1 MRRVLGPI
9 VLSLIVGLAVW
20 AALRFSAPRPHASEA
35 AVNIPPVDYGAGF
48 GTPEWQAAIDKAKAD
63 RAGFGANVALEV
75 PSQLRHYEERHWF
88 LAAQVAEVKKHN
100 LQTCQDYVD
109 LASMINRNE
118 MVAVAAV
125 TDDFVLM
132 GVGAKTDDGPFTR
145 YVDDQT
151 IPLYDE
157 AQLRDEYSRMEEARP
172 TSEKSVAEGKSSDA
186 KKQSHGKSAGDQPAV
201 TKPQTSAAD
210 QKTLIKLYYDPPAER
225 QRLFA
230 DYDTIHSLAG
240 NFRGRS
246 YDLQDPNDRQALKMT
261 MLSSLRPPAFKV
273 LQEVA
278 ADYRRQFDRPLPV
291 SSLVRPEQY
300 QHTLRRYN
308 RAATTIETPPHSTG
322 LAFDIDYRYM
332 SVAEQ
337 NFVMAE
343 LARLKDAG
351 RIEVLRERNAN
362 FHVFAFIDGVRPG
375 DDLIAASLQDAGAP
389 PPEEEENKETAGE
402 NKDAANRKALK
413 TEKSKHPAEKKS
425 QPRVKR
431 R

>member
-1 MRRVLGPI
+1 MKRVLAPV
-9 VLSLIVGLAVW
+9 VLSVVVALSVW

-35 AVNIPPVDYGAGF
+35 AVNVSAVDYGAGF
-48 GTPEWQAAIDKAKAD
+48 DSPQWQAAIDKAKAD

-75 PSQLRHYEERHWF
+75 PTQLRHYEERHWF

-109 LASMINRNE
+109 LASMIKRDE
-118 MVAVAAV
+118 MVPVPAV

-132 GVGAKTDDGPFTR
+132 GVGAKSDDGPFTR
-145 YVDDQT
+145 YMDDQT
-151 IPLYDE
+151 IPLFDE
-157 AQLRDEYSRMEEARP
+157 AALRDEYARMEEAHP
-172 TSEKSVAEGKSSDA
+172 AKGSDA
-186 KKQSHGKSAGDQPAV
+186 KKQPRGKVVEQKPTAAQPQPTTPVEQKALVKSYYDQPA
-201 TKPQTSAAD
+201 
-210 QKTLIKLYYDPPAER
+210 ER
-225 QRLFA
+225 ERLFA
-230 DYDTIHSLAG
+230 DYEAMRSFAQ

-246 YDLQDPNDRQALKMT
+246 YDIQDPNDRQSLKMT
-261 MLSSLRPPAFKV
+261 MLSSLRPPALKI
-273 LQEVA
+273 LREVA
-278 ADYRRQFDRPLPV
+278 GDYRRQFDRPLPV

-337 NFVMAE
+337 NFVMAD

-362 FHVFAFIDGVRPG
+362 FHVFSFIDGVRPG

-389 PPEEEENKETAGE
+389 PPEEEENKDTA
-402 NKDAANRKALK
+402 NKKADKPREANKKPAKAEKPKRAAQ
-413 TEKSKHPAEKKS
+413 KKS
-425 QPRVKR
+425 QQRVKR
-431 R
+431 H

>member
-1 MRRVLGPI
+1 MKSGITRVLVPI
-9 VLSLIVGLAVW
+9 ILSLVVGVAVY
-20 AALRFSAPRPHASEA
+20 ATLRFSAPRPRGSLATTADMTVDTGAPFDSERW
-35 AVNIPPVDYGAGF
+35 Y
-48 GTPEWQAAIDKAKAD
+48 AAIDKAKAD
-63 RAGFGANVALEV
+63 RAGVGSNVALNV
-75 PSQLRHYEERHWF
+75 PAQVKHYEDRHWF

-109 LASMINRNE
+109 LAAMIKRSE
-118 MVAVAAV
+118 MVAVPAV

-132 GVGAKTDDGPFTR
+132 GVGAKSDDGPFTK
-145 YVDDQT
+145 YEDDQS

-157 AQLRDEYSRMEEARP
+157 AQLREESERLKTARP
-172 TSEKSVAEGKSSDA
+172 NAPE
-186 KKQSHGKSAGDQPAV
+186 KKQSSTNQKNSKQSPKSQ
-201 TKPQTSAAD
+201 KPDDPNAQSTSSGAPSSNF
-210 QKTLIKLYYDPPAER
+210 QKFYDLPAER
-225 QRLFA
+225 ERLFA
-230 DYDTIHSLAG
+230 DYASIQTLGQS
-240 NFRGRS
+240 FRGRS
-246 YDLQDPNDRQALKMT
+246 YDLKNANDRQALKMT
-261 MLSSLRPPAFKV
+261 MLSSLRPTAFKV

-278 ADYRRQFDRPLPV
+278 HDYRVQFDRPLPV

-337 NFVMAE
+337 NFVMAD

-362 FHVFAFIDGVRPG
+362 FHVFAFIDGVRPS

-389 PPEEEENKETAGE
+389 PPEEAEKTDAPPKKETPP
-402 NKDAANRKALK
+402 KKAAKADNQK
-413 TEKSKHPAEKKS
+413 KAPEKS
-425 QPRVKR
+425 QRRVKR

>member
-1 MRRVLGPI
+1 MKSRITRLVAPI
-9 VLSLIVGLAVW
+9 VLSVVIGAAVY
-20 AALRFSAPRPHASEA
+20 AALRFSAPRPRSSETTATNA
-35 AVNIPPVDYGAGF
+35 AVEDSAPFDSQR
-48 GTPEWQAAIDKAKAD
+48 WLDAIEKAKAD
-63 RAGFGANVALEV
+63 RAGFGSNVALNV
-75 PSQLRHYEERHWF
+75 PAQLKHYEERHWF

-109 LASMINRNE
+109 LAAMIKRGE
-118 MVAVAAV
+118 MMAVPAV

-132 GVGAKTDDGPFTR
+132 GVGAKTDDGPFTK
-145 YVDDQT
+145 YEDDQS

-157 AQLRDEYSRMEEARP
+157 SQLREQSERLKVARP
-172 TSEKSVAEGKSSDA
+172 KAAPEKKPTPGKQKNAKQAEKTQKPEDSAAQSNSSA
-186 KKQSHGKSAGDQPAV
+186 AQPSNFQKYYDQPG
-201 TKPQTSAAD
+201 
-210 QKTLIKLYYDPPAER
+210 ER
-225 QRLFA
+225 ERLFA
-230 DYDTIHSLAG
+230 DYASIQALG
-240 NFRGRS
+240 QNFRGRS
-246 YDLQDPNDRQALKMT
+246 YDLESANDRQALKMT
-261 MLSSLRPPAFKV
+261 MLSSLRPTALKV

-278 ADYRRQFDRPLPV
+278 HDYRVQFDRPLPI

-337 NFVMAE
+337 NFVMAD

-362 FHVFAFIDGVRPG
+362 FHVFAFIDGVRPS
-375 DDLIAASLQDAGAP
+375 DDLITASLQDAGAP
-389 PPEEEENKETAGE
+389 PPEEVEKKEPPPKKPAKVENK
-402 NKDAANRKALK
+402 KKAP
-413 TEKSKHPAEKKS
+413 EKSQRH
-425 QPRVKR
+425 VKR

>member
-1 MRRVLGPI
+1 MKRFVGPI
-9 VLSLIVGLAVW
+9 VLSLAVGLAVW
-20 AALRFSAPRPHASEA
+20 AALRYSAPRPHASEIP
-35 AVNIPPVDYGAGF
+35 AVNTASDSGAGF
-48 GTPEWQAAIDKAKAD
+48 DTERWRAAIEKAKAD
-63 RAGFGANVALEV
+63 RAGVGSNEALNV

-109 LASMINRNE
+109 LAAMIRRND
-118 MVAVAAV
+118 MVAVPAV

-132 GVGAKTDDGPFTR
+132 GVGARSDDGPFTR

-157 AQLRDEYSRMEEARP
+157 AQLRDEYARMA
-172 TSEKSVAEGKSSDA
+172 TGGKKAAPAKPDA
-186 KKQSHGKSAGDQPAV
+186 SKPGDQKA
-201 TKPQTSAAD
+201 TIRLHYD
-210 QKTLIKLYYDPPAER
+210 QPAER
-225 QRLFA
+225 QQLFA
-230 DYDTIHSLAG
+230 DYEMIRSLSESL
-240 NFRGRS
+240 RGRS
-246 YDLQDPNDRQALKMT
+246 YDLLNPDDRQAMKMT
-261 MLSSLRPPAFKV
+261 MLSSLRPTALKV
-273 LQEVA
+273 LQEIA
-278 ADYRRQFDRPLPV
+278 GNYRRQFGRPLPI

-332 SVAEQ
+332 IVAEQ
-337 NFVMAE
+337 NFVMTD

-362 FHVFAFIDGVRPG
+362 FHVFAFVAGARPS
-375 DDLIAASLQDAGAP
+375 DDLIAASLQDAAAP
-389 PPEEEENKETAGE
+389 PPGEEEKNQAPDNK
-402 NKDAANRKALK
+402 AAKS
-413 TEKSKHPAEKKS
+413 EKPKKPEKKL
-425 QPRVKR
+425 QQRVKR